1 MEDRG
6 TRFTGACMDVP
17 GSTSMW
23 EGGAAAAPPPVALGR
38 LRRTRSPAATP
49 ARLAL
54 VGILGFALAAGSVAV
69 ALSNGTG
76 PGGLVVLNALS
87 IALPIAVGAV
97 AWRRP
102 STTGFGLLLVAL
114 GAAYFLVTLSTS
126 RTDVVYSVGRVAGFV
141 VSLLIVYVILAFPT
155 GRLESRRAPVVVAA
169 MLLVLVALFLPL
181 VPLTR
186 SFPAPFPWG
195 GCDAGCPANAF
206 FAGTEPG
213 FVDAALSLRELL
225 TVVLFASAAVV
236 VAARIRAASRLE
248 RRMLVPVLGA
258 GAVWLAA
265 IAALFA
271 GRRWSAE
278 PVVDVATWVLR
289 AAIPLL
295 ALGFLAGMLH
305 WRLYAGMAL
314 PRLVRSL
321 ASYPASTELR
331 DALADALGDPTL
343 EVLYRLPSRGYVDAR
358 GRLADLPS
366 EGAQRAVSLVSSG
379 TEPVAAIVHDPA
391 LRLEPELVD
400 AAIAAAQLVLEHH
413 RLEVDLRASVREG
426 RASQVRILL
435 AADTERERIERD
447 LHDGA
452 QQRLVA
458 LRMKLE
464 LLPDRTGESDPRAAT
479 LQRSLTDDVE
489 AALQEIR
496 ELAHGIYPPLLASH
510 GLGEALGAVA
520 ARCPV
525 ATSVRAPAGRRFSRE
540 VESTVYF
547 CCREALQNVS
557 KHAPTAR
564 KVSIDLST
572 DHDVLRFTITDE
584 GDGFDVDRHV
594 QGAGLTH
601 MRDRLAVVGGELNLR
616 SRRGAGTSVQGSMP
630 IEWSRSREPGDLT

>member
-1 MEDRG
+1 
-6 TRFTGACMDVP
+6 MDVP
-17 GSTSMW
+17 GSTSTW
-23 EGGAAAAPPPVALGR
+23 EGGAAAAHPPVALRR
-38 LRRTRSPAATP
+38 LGPTRAPAPTR

-54 VGILGFALAAGSVAV
+54 GGIAGFVLAAGSVAV
-69 ALSNGTG
+69 ALSSGTR
-76 PGGLVVLNALS
+76 PGALVALNALS
-87 IALPIAVGAV
+87 VALPIAVGLV
-97 AWRRP
+97 AWRRTT
-102 STTGFGLLLVAL
+102 TTGFGLLLAAL

-126 RTDVVYSVGRVAGFV
+126 RVDIVYSVGRVAGFV

-155 GRLESRRAPVVVAA
+155 GRLESRPARAIVAA
-169 MLLVLVALFLPL
+169 MVLVLVALYLPL
-181 VPLTR
+181 VPLTK

-195 GCDAGCPANAF
+195 GCDAGCPSNAF

-213 FVDAALSLRELL
+213 FVDAARSVRELL

-258 GAVWLAA
+258 GAVWLVA
-265 IAALFA
+265 IAALFV
-271 GRRWSAE
+271 GRRWSVD
-278 PVVDVATWVLR
+278 PVVDGASWLLL
-289 AAIPLL
+289 AAIPML

-305 WRLYAGMAL
+305 WRLYAGTAL
-314 PRLVRSL
+314 PRLVRTL
-321 ASYPASTELR
+321 ASYPASTDLR

-343 EVLYRLPSRGYVDAR
+343 EVLYRLPGRGYADAQGQLAALPREGALRSVSPVESRGER
-358 GRLADLPS
+358 I
-366 EGAQRAVSLVSSG
+366 
-379 TEPVAAIVHDPA
+379 AAIVHDPA
-391 LRLEPELVD
+391 LRLEPELVE
-400 AAIAAAQLVLEHH
+400 AAISAAQLVLEHH
-413 RLEVDLRASVREG
+413 RLEVDLRASVREV

-464 LLPDRTGESDPRAAT
+464 LLPDRSGEPDPRAAT
-479 LQRSLTDDVE
+479 LQRSLTEDVE

-520 ARCPV
+520 ARCPIP
-525 ATSVRAPAGRRFSRE
+525 TSVHVPGGRRFSRE

-564 KVSIDLST
+564 KVSIDLSA
-572 DHDVLRFTITDE
+572 DHDVLRFAITDD
-584 GDGFDVDRHV
+584 GDGFDVARHV

-601 MRDRLAVVGGELNLR
+601 MRDRLAVVGGELDLR
-616 SRRGAGTSVQGSMP
+616 SRLGEGTSVNGSMP
-630 IEWSRSREPGDLT
+630 VE